1 MRTKAIAEDSLN
13 AILRALTR
21 PNRLACMVSLSTGL
35 RISDVLNIK
44 TEQLRQERFTVT
56 EMKTGKRRRLRLP
69 QPLRLDCL
77 RISGKVYAFPN
88 RLTEVKPRTRQAVWK
103 DLHRVARLFG
113 LKGGIA
119 AHSFRK
125 TYAVGLRKQGLS
137 ASQISKALNHSDP
150 CITALYMYA
159 DELALK

>member
-21 PNRLACMVSLSTGL
+21 PNRLACMVSLYTGL

-44 TEQLRQERFTVT
+44 TEQLRQERFSVV

-69 QPLRLDCL
+69 QQLRLDCL

-125 TYAVGLRKQGLS
+125 TYAVTLRKQGLS
-137 ASQISKALNHSDP
+137 PARISKALNHSDP